1 MHDDSDARQL
11 PPAGGTELRAAVAEF
26 ERTIQ
31 ENAAPLLEKAKQAL
45 LNAIDE
51 AVRKHGVALVAE
63 LRGTLKAA
71 VDGIV
76 AAQIEKMVEQ
86 LRPNGDAARRLA
98 EGWFLE
104 LRGFAD
110 TTVRD
115 LFETRVPE
123 YSRWAGQRVL
133 DFALVGVLFVIAAVL
148 LFAGG
153 ILGLREAG
161 VPPYAALLIGGVVA
175 LGFGFWLLRT
185 RPRPEA
191 PGERKPPGG

>member
-11 PPAGGTELRAAVAEF
+11 PPPGGTDLKAAVGEL

-31 ENAAPLLEKAKQAL
+31 ENAEPLLEKAKKAL

-51 AVRKHGVALVAE
+51 AVRKHGVALLGE

-86 LRPNGDAARRLA
+86 LRPGGDAAKQLA
-98 EGWFLE
+98 EGWVRE
-104 LRGFAD
+104 LREYGD
-110 TTVRD
+110 TTVRE
-115 LFETRVPE
+115 LFEKRVPE
-123 YSRWAGQRVL
+123 YSRWAGQRVI
-133 DFALVGVLFVIAAVL
+133 DFALVGVLFTVAVVL

-161 VPPYAALLIGGVVA
+161 VPPFAALLIGGVVA

-185 RPRPEA
+185 RPRSDA
-191 PGERKPPGG
+191 PGEPKPPGG